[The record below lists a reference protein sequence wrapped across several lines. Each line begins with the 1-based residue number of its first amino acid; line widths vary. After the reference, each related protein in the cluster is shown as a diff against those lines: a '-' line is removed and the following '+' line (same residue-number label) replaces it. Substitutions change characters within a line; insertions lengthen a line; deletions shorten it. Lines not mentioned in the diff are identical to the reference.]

1 MAGLTEVN
9 QEIVRQSLEVEGF
22 FVRPNV
28 EYGKPKEKTGKQS
41 SGYGDIDILA
51 EHPDG
56 RKFLV
61 QVKGWH
67 TESLAPNYFHNK
79 RAFMDKLAKSK
90 ARQVLKSND
99 FKTILVFSKI
109 GKFRGRVKELARKQ
123 GIDYVKEFSGI
134 LRQLIMYVEKHR
146 NYDSEVLQTIRV
158 LKVYGYL
165 VEEKRGET
173 LPRIW
178 TEKALQLDP

>member
-1 MAGLTEVN
+1 M
-9 QEIVRQSLEVEGF
+9 RQSLEAEGF
-22 FVRPNV
+22 FVRTDV
-28 EYGKPKEKTGKQS
+28 EYRKPKGKTRKS

-67 TESLAPNYFHNK
+67 TEWLAPNYFRNK
-79 RAFMDKLAKSK
+79 RPFIDKLAKSK
-90 ARQVLKSND
+90 AEDVLKSSD

-109 GKFRGRVKELARKQ
+109 GRLRDRVKELAHEQ
-123 GIDYVKEFSGI
+123 GIDYVKEFKGI
-134 LRQLIMYVEKHR
+134 LQQLTRHVEKHR

-158 LKVYGYL
+158 LKVYGFL
-165 VEEKRGET
+165 NDESESAISQ
-173 LPRIW
+173 IW
-178 TEKALQLDP
+178 TKEALRIGQ